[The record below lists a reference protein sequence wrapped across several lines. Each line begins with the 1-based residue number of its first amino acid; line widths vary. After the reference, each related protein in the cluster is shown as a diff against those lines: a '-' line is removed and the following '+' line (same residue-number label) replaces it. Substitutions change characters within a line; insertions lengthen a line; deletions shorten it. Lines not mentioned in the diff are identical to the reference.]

1 MYHLCFAVYLSP
13 PSSHRRAPR
22 STRPLTDLP
31 PLSFNQTGALPL
43 TSSLSASNAIHNA
56 SAQAPFRAPTIFIS
70 VLYFSALAYYTYDL
84 GLWVAT
90 GPSAVLAVWGVW
102 AVSL

>member
-1 MYHLCFAVYLSP
+1 MHSVFKTLGAFTSPSLALGHSLTSLS
-13 PSSHRRAPR
+13 
-22 STRPLTDLP
+22 TE
-31 PLSFNQTGALPL
+31 QTGALPL

-90 GPSAVLAVWGVW
+90 GPSALLAVWGLW
-102 AVSL
+102 AVSSSLDT